1 MLYTMNENEL
11 NRIEILTKINEK
23 RLNKRQAA
31 DLLKLSV
38 RQIQRLQNA
47 FNQYGPEGVISKKRG
62 KPSNRRYPET
72 FRNHVINLIRDH
84 YSDFGPTLTAEKL
97 AERHGISIAIETV
110 RQWMKDSNL
119 WQTRAEQRRRVY
131 QPRNRRNCVGELIQ
145 IDGSQHWWL
154 EERGPKCTL
163 LVYIDD
169 ASSRIQHLKFVPSES
184 TFDYFSATREYIE
197 LHGKPIAF
205 YSDKHSTFRVNS
217 KEAKSGNGMT
227 QFGRALH
234 ELNIDI
240 ICANS
245 PQAKGR
251 VERANKTLQ
260 DRLVKELRLER
271 ISEIETAN
279 AYLPYFITAFN
290 DRFAKP
296 PKSDQNVHRPLA
308 DYDDMDRAFS
318 WQETR
323 TVTRSLSV
331 QYDRV
336 VFLLEPTEVARSLA
350 RKKVTIND
358 YPDGRLEIR
367 HDGVTLPY
375 SIFDKVRKVNQ
386 ASIVHNKRLSSVLE
400 LVKNE
405 QAIRSVN
412 RSRKGPKRR
421 GQSNSIFS

>member
-1 MLYTMNENEL
+1 MLYTMNEREL
-11 NRIEILTKINEK
+11 NRIEILTKVNEN
-23 RLNKRQAA
+23 RMNKRQAA

-38 RQIQRLQNA
+38 RQVQRLQNA
-47 FNQYGPEGVISKKRG
+47 FNQYGPEGLISKKRG

-72 FRNHVINLIRDH
+72 FRNHVTNLIREH

-97 AERHGISIAIETV
+97 SERHGINIAIETV
-110 RQWMKDSNL
+110 RNWMKEANL
-119 WQTRAEQRRRVY
+119 WQTRSEQRRRVY
-131 QPRNRRNCVGELIQ
+131 QPRNRRDCVGELIQ
-145 IDGSQHWWL
+145 VDGSQHWWF
-154 EERGPKCTL
+154 EDRGPRCTL

-184 TFDYFSATREYIE
+184 TFDYFNATREYIE
-197 LHGKPIAF
+197 KHGKPIAF
-205 YSDKHSTFRVNS
+205 YSDKHATFRVNS

-260 DRLVKELRLER
+260 DRLVKELRLEG
-271 ISEIETAN
+271 ISEFEAAN
-279 AYLPYFITAFN
+279 TYLPCFIKSFN
-290 DRFAKP
+290 NRFAKP

-308 DYDDMDRAFS
+308 DHDDLNRSFS

-336 VFLLEPTEVARSLA
+336 VFLLEPTEFATSLI
-350 RKKVTIND
+350 RKKVTVYD
-358 YPDGRLEIR
+358 YPDGRLEIC
-367 HDGVTLPY
+367 HMGVALPY

-386 ASIVHNKRLSSVLE
+386 ASIVNNKRLGTVLE

-412 RSRKGPKRR
+412 RSRKGPKRQ
-421 GQSNSIFS
+421 GQRNSIFS